1 MPIGKTHSTWLVGS
15 FDSVKDTPM
24 KADKSNPEKDRRI
37 GRILMFI
44 TFWTSIILFRAFY
57 CIFMVCLRLTVIRL
71 TYWKSKKSFWQSIT
85 VTLHQTKKCKNKLL
99 MGELSLSF
107 NFTRFVCSNAKRD
120 CIWITRAD
128 VIFFT
133 EKISY

>member
-1 MPIGKTHSTWLVGS
+1 
-15 FDSVKDTPM
+15 M

-107 NFTRFVCSNAKRD
+107 NFTRFVCSNAIRA
-120 CIWITRAD
+120 CIRITRRHILYRKD
-128 VIFFT
+128 FILNIYPWGWQQILSNTNNMWYFLC
-133 EKISY
+133 